1 MGYFLSKSRPYFEIT
16 IKMKKQS
23 FSWDGDELQCVQS
36 WMVVK
41 ASLNLF
47 QLKGVNEGKLYV
59 FDADHERRRK
69 EQLKRLYERTP
80 EQVYSYYI
88 EI

>member
-1 MGYFLSKSRPYFEIT
+1 MCT
-16 IKMKKQS
+16 
-23 FSWDGDELQCVQS
+23 ELNGC
-36 WMVVK
+36 K

-80 EQVYSYYI
+80 EQV
-88 EI
+88 

>member
-1 MGYFLSKSRPYFEIT
+1 MCSELNGCKSQF
-16 IKMKKQS
+16 K
-23 FSWDGDELQCVQS
+23 F
-36 WMVVK
+36 
-41 ASLNLF
+41 NLF

-80 EQVYSYYI
+80 EQVYYI
-88 EI
+88 ESYIISFYFKFL